1 MPCWEII
8 FYEHTQPRDH
18 ERGARLLSLPL
29 IIRTLEGSSVMLNGA
44 SSGVGA
50 LYHGA
55 LRILI
60 IKVNRMEHVQRS
72 DVSSVV
78 VGQVEN
84 RK

>member
-1 MPCWEII
+1 MCEKLSMPCWEII

-60 IKVNRMEHVQRS
+60 IKVKRTWSMYNGVTS
-72 DVSSVV
+72 PAS
-78 VGQVEN
+78 
-84 RK
+84 